1 MKKKGVV
8 GVNMRRYNAKKL
20 REEQL
25 ARGTKPEKI
34 NKKTTNRMVPLTQR
48 DIARITK
55 EIEVLGNPRKK

>member
-1 MKKKGVV
+1 MKRKGIV
-8 GVNMRRYNAKKL
+8 GVNMRRHNAKKL

-25 ARGTKPEKI
+25 VRGTKPEKI

-48 DIARITK
+48 DIARVTK